1 MIKRL
6 FVDNFRSLVNFDI
19 ELGGLTLLL
28 GPNGSGKTT
37 VLDVV
42 RRLREFVC
50 EEGTTND
57 LFPASTLTRWQRRD
71 VQVFELTTSEKPG
84 EFTYHLEVEHNMS
97 EQRCRVKWER
107 LLLNGKPLF
116 ESRLKDRQLH
126 AQLFR
131 DNLSRGPELLTDWTR
146 SGVGLILPRDDNMLL
161 TGFKDWLGRVL
172 VCRFNPMSMSARS
185 EQETPL
191 LDANATNFVGW
202 LRNATSLDMEFAGR
216 LRPMLEEILA
226 GYNGL
231 SLLPDGED
239 AKVLKI
245 KFRAGGEPESPNSIY
260 ECRFDEISDG
270 QRLLVILY
278 SLLATA
284 TVQTTVCLDE
294 PENFLALQ
302 EVQPWLNAL
311 IDRTQSQDLQAILI
325 SHHPE
330 LVDALAVGCGRW
342 LDRAGGGPT
351 RCQVVSQDG
360 SGLPVSELVARGWLH
375 G

>member
-1 MIKRL
+1 
-6 FVDNFRSLVNFDI
+6 
-19 ELGGLTLLL
+19 
-28 GPNGSGKTT
+28 
-37 VLDVV
+37 
-42 RRLREFVC
+42 
-50 EEGTTND
+50 
-57 LFPASTLTRWQRRD
+57 
-71 VQVFELTTSEKPG
+71 LTTSEKPG